1 MFVVLLL
8 NVVQSELVNAPVV
21 EPFAVAIDIAGV
33 VPPEEAIGDVPDTE
47 VTPADELVPAPIKD
61 LTSAAVTP
69 DANVG
74 VPPPENIPGSAND
87 VKLLGLALL

>member
-21 EPFAVAIDIAGV
+21 EPFAVAIVIDGV
-33 VPPEEAIGDVPDTE
+33 VPPEDAIGDVPDTL
-47 VTPADELVPAPIKD
+47 VTPDDELVPAPINV
-61 LTSAAVTP
+61 LISCCVTP